1 MDRGG
6 EGGGGVSVQ
15 CLNDVV
21 ADQYRTAARVN
32 SGGEGEQIAAF
43 QLLKGAAVN
52 CQPGVGVG
60 VVAVAGEVLQ
70 DAADLVGVHQPDG
83 SGDKLPGGFSVLP
96 QRALVHKGAWV
107 FGNITH
113 RPQID
118 IDPERLQQLTD
129 IFLIGKRLGQPAVG
143 KGFPWRGKA
152 LGAEG
157 GVAADS
163 GDGSALLVHGQQQ
176 GDAGGGLIAG
186 QCLPEGTRRLTFKI
200 LPKQDKA
207 AQMVCLNVGQRGFSV
222 TARQKQLS
230 DPFLDRHGIQK
241 FLNRVGGRRSSG
253 DSRFRGIW
261 LRGFGHGRRERR
273 LRRLNG
279 GSGAAGQKKQHK
291 QNG

>member
-1 MDRGG
+1 M
-6 EGGGGVSVQ
+6 
-15 CLNDVV
+15 
-21 ADQYRTAARVN
+21 
-32 SGGEGEQIAAF
+32 
-43 QLLKGAAVN
+43 
-52 CQPGVGVG
+52 GVG

-70 DAADLVGVHQPDG
+70 DAADLIGVHQPDG
-83 SGDKLPGGFSVLP
+83 SGNKLPGGFSVLP

-129 IFLIGKRLGQPAVG
+129 IFLIGKRLSQPAVS

-152 LGAEG
+152 LGAED

-176 GDAGGGLIAG
+176 GDAGGDLIAG

-200 LPKQDKA
+200 LPEQNKA

-222 TARQKQLS
+222 TARQKQLP

-241 FLNRVGGRRSSG
+241 FLNRVGGCRSSG

-291 QNG
+291 QDG

>member
-21 ADQYRTAARVN
+21 ADQHRTAARVN
-32 SGGEGEQIAAF
+32 SGGEGEQIVAF
-43 QLLKGAAVN
+43 QFLQGAAVN

-70 DAADLVGVHQPDG
+70 DTADLVGVHQPDG

-107 FGNITH
+107 FRNITH

-129 IFLIGKRLGQPAVG
+129 IFLIGKRLSQPAVG

-152 LGAEG
+152 LGAED

-200 LPKQDKA
+200 LPEQNKA

-222 TARQKQLS
+222 TARQKQLP

-241 FLNRVGGRRSSG
+241 FLNRVGGCRSSG

>member
-1 MDRGG
+1 MDRRG

-21 ADQYRTAARVN
+21 ADQHRTAARVN

-83 SGDKLPGGFSVLP
+83 SGDKLPSGFSVLP
-96 QRALVHKGAWV
+96 QRALVHEGAGV
-107 FGNITH
+107 GRNVAH

-129 IFLIGKRLGQPAVG
+129 IFLIGKRLSQPAVS
-143 KGFPWRGKA
+143 KGYPWRGKA

-207 AQMVCLNVGQRGFSV
+207 AQMVCLNVGQRRFGIA
-222 TARQKQLS
+222 ARQKQLS

>member
-32 SGGEGEQIAAF
+32 SGSEGEQIVAF
-43 QLLKGAAVN
+43 QFLQGAAVN

-70 DAADLVGVHQPDG
+70 DAADLVGAHQPDG

-118 IDPERLQQLTD
+118 IDSKRLQQLAD
-129 IFLIGKRLGQPAVG
+129 IFLIGKRLSHPAVG
-143 KGFPWRGKA
+143 KGFPWRGEA
-152 LGAEG
+152 LRAEG

-163 GDGSALLVHGQQQ
+163 GDGAAFLVHGQQHWNS
-176 GDAGGGLIAG
+176 GGGLIAG
-186 QCLPEGTRRLTFKI
+186 QRLPEGTRRLTVKI
-200 LPKQDKA
+200 LPEQDKA
-207 AQMVCLNVGQRGFSV
+207 AQMVRLNIRQRGFGIA
-222 TARQKQLS
+222 ARQKQLP
-230 DPFLDRHGIQK
+230 DPLLDRHGIQK

-291 QNG
+291 